1 MSSTAHFPD
10 AEGFQQQSDN
20 FMSWL
25 QASPGVQLNPKL
37 RLADLRATGAGRGVV
52 AQSNISEGEELF
64 SVPRAMVLTVQNSEL
79 RTLLGE
85 NLEEQMGPWLS
96 LMLVMVYEYL
106 QGEKSRWAPYFR
118 VLPSRFDT
126 LMFWS
131 PAELQELQASTIVEK
146 IGRSGA
152 EESIRNSIAPI
163 LAKRPDLFPPPQ
175 GLASW
180 EGDAGDAALIQVGH
194 IMGSLIMAY
203 AFDIEKSED
212 DGDEGEANDESY
224 MTDDEEE
231 EQLPKGMVPLA
242 DLLNADADRNNARLY
257 QEEGALVMK
266 AIKPIQQGEEI
277 FNDYG
282 EIPRADLLRRY
293 GYVTDNYAVYDV
305 LELSLET
312 ICEAAGLP
320 NADVESQPRL
330 EFLASLDILDDGYVI
345 PRPVNA
351 NPSLQD
357 ILPAELV
364 VLLATL
370 TLSAEEFKQRVSKDK
385 APKPALD
392 ANSTAIL
399 IKALQKRQEQYA
411 TSLADDLQ
419 LRASLSPLP
428 ETGDVD
434 EGARRVR
441 MALQVR
447 IGEKEVLQAV
457 LGMLQ
462 PDTSNSLKRS
472 ANGDDGESRQFKT
485 QRV

>member
-1 MSSTAHFPD
+1 MSSTIHFPD

-52 AQSNISEGEELF
+52 AQSNIPEGEELF
-64 SVPRAMVLTVQNSEL
+64 SIPRAMVLTVQNSEL

-146 IGRSGA
+146 IGRSNA
-152 EESIRNSIAPI
+152 EESIRESIAPI
-163 LAKRPDLFPPPQ
+163 LAKRPDLFPPPP

-203 AFDIEKSED
+203 AFDIEKAED
-212 DGDEGEANDESY
+212 DDDEGEANDESY

-257 QEEGALVMK
+257 QEE
-266 AIKPIQQGEEI
+266 
-277 FNDYG
+277 
-282 EIPRADLLRRY
+282 DLLRRY

-312 ICEAAGLP
+312 ICEAAGLA
-320 NADVESQPRL
+320 NADPESQPRL
-330 EFLASLDILDDGYVI
+330 EFLSSLDILEDGYVI

-351 NPSLQD
+351 NPSLED
-357 ILPAELV
+357 IMPAELV
-364 VLLATL
+364 
-370 TLSAEEFKQRVSKDK
+370 EFKQRVSKDK
-385 APKPALD
+385 APRPVLD
-392 ANSTAIL
+392 ANATAIL
-399 IKALQKRQEQYA
+399 IRALQKRQAQYA
-411 TSLADDLQ
+411 TSLASDLQ
-419 LRASLSPLP
+419 FRASLSPLP
-428 ETGDVD
+428 KTGH
-434 EGARRVR
+434 
-441 MALQVR
+441 VR
-447 IGEKEVLQAV
+447 IGEKEVLQTV
-457 LGMLQ
+457 LAMLQ
-462 PDTSNSLKRS
+462 PATSGSLKRS
-472 ANGDDGESRQFKT
+472 ANGDGGDSRQFKT

>member
-37 RLADLRATGAGRGVV
+37 RLADLRATGAGRGVM

-64 SVPRAMVLTVQNSEL
+64 SIPRAMVLTVQNSEL

-163 LAKRPDLFPPPQ
+163 LAKRPDFFPPPQ

-180 EGDAGDAALIQVGH
+180 EGAAGDAALIQLGH

-212 DGDEGEANDESY
+212 DDDEGEANDESY
-224 MTDDEEE
+224 MTDDEE

-266 AIKPIQQGEEI
+266 AIKPIQPGEEI

-351 NPSLQD
+351 DPSLQD

-370 TLSAEEFKQRVSKDK
+370 TLSPEEFKQRVSKDK
-385 APKPALD
+385 APKPVLD
-392 ANSTAIL
+392 ANATAIL

-419 LRASLSPLP
+419 FRASLSPLP

-447 IGEKEVLQAV
+447 IGEKEVLQAI

-462 PDTSNSLKRS
+462 PATSNSLKRS

>member
-1 MSSTAHFPD
+1 M
-10 AEGFQQQSDN
+10 
-20 FMSWL
+20 
-25 QASPGVQLNPKL
+25 
-37 RLADLRATGAGRGVV
+37 
-52 AQSNISEGEELF
+52 AQSNIPEGEELF
-64 SVPRAMVLTVQNSEL
+64 SIPRAMVLTVQNSEL

-146 IGRSGA
+146 IGRSNA
-152 EESIRNSIAPI
+152 EESIRDSIAPI
-163 LAKRPDLFPPPQ
+163 LAKRPDLFPPPP

-194 IMGSLIMAY
+194 VMGSLIMAY

-212 DGDEGEANDESY
+212 DDDEGEANDESY

-242 DLLNADADRNNARLY
+242 DLLNADADRNNVSLDMIFFSSTPILTRFHQARLY

-312 ICEAAGLP
+312 ICEAAGLS
-320 NADVESQPRL
+320 NADPESQPRL
-330 EFLASLDILDDGYVI
+330 EFLSSLDILEDGYVI

-351 NPSLQD
+351 NPSLED

-370 TLSAEEFKQRVSKDK
+370 ALSPEEFKQRVSKDK
-385 APKPALD
+385 APRPVLD
-392 ANSTAIL
+392 ANATAIL
-399 IKALQKRQEQYA
+399 ISALQKRQAQYA
-411 TSLADDLQ
+411 TSLASDLQ
-419 LRASLSPLP
+419 FRASLSPLP

-434 EGARRVR
+434 EAARRVR

-447 IGEKEVLQAV
+447 IGEKEVLQTV

-462 PDTSNSLKRS
+462 PATSGSLKRS
-472 ANGDDGESRQFKT
+472 ANGDGGDSRQFKT